1 MKMHDTLRYIQIGFS
16 YHINFESQIGMQSQF
31 VSFISQLIRLF
42 ICTISIPDIIFVYIK
57 YIFVNYTDLLT
68 TDFPRGCTN
77 CEARISNFC
86 CSTAWNGI
94 CCEFPLK
101 KKQVS
106 NKHSQNSTKQQKF
119 HFTIAN
125 QSGPRLRWQMK
136 ICDDSWLVSDRTQI
150 LGIPTYPSRV

>member
-1 MKMHDTLRYIQIGFS
+1 MYTYLHF
-16 YHINFESQIGMQSQF
+16 
-31 VSFISQLIRLF
+31 
-42 ICTISIPDIIFVYIK
+42 

-150 LGIPTYPSRV
+150 LGIPTYPSRVWNLGFLPPKLNFKLLHTPSLQKRSYTIFWSKKKKKRGPTN

>member
-1 MKMHDTLRYIQIGFS
+1 M
-16 YHINFESQIGMQSQF
+16 
-31 VSFISQLIRLF
+31 
-42 ICTISIPDIIFVYIK
+42 
-57 YIFVNYTDLLT
+57 NYTDLLT

-119 HFTIAN
+119 HFAIAN
-125 QSGPRLRWQMK
+125 QSGPRLRWQMNLLK
-136 ICDDSWLVSDRTQI
+136 VHVMIHDPRLILLAHLTQWARKFKKVQAKKKLVKSNKSISRKKFFDQIHFFAISKMAKNQI
-150 LGIPTYPSRV
+150 LN

>member
-1 MKMHDTLRYIQIGFS
+1 MALAIISILNRRLVCSHS
-16 YHINFESQIGMQSQF
+16 WF
-31 VSFISQLIRLF
+31 VLF
-42 ICTISIPDIIFVYIK
+42 LYSSACLLICTTSIPDIVFVYIK

-150 LGIPTYPSRV
+150 YQLTRGSIPTTKTEL